1 MKKIAIIILLISMLA
16 GCGKKQISMDFSEEE
31 RVETSVA
38 EGTAG
43 DTIYV
48 YISGQVKK
56 PGVYQVQKDARMFEV
71 IQKAGGFT
79 KKAESDYL
87 NQAEPVSDG
96 QAIHVLS
103 KKEYRASEKKQQ
115 DGSDVSGT
123 GDGSGAVNINSAT
136 EQELTT
142 LPGIGT
148 TKAKAI
154 IEYRETNGR
163 FTKKEDL
170 KNVSGIGDGTYSKL
184 ESMIA
189 VD

>member
-79 KKAESDYL
+79 KK
-87 NQAEPVSDG
+87 P
-96 QAIHVLS
+96 
-103 KKEYRASEKKQQ
+103 K
-115 DGSDVSGT
+115 
-123 GDGSGAVNINSAT
+123 AT
-136 EQELTT
+136 
-142 LPGIGT
+142 I
-148 TKAKAI
+148 
-154 IEYRETNGR
+154 
-163 FTKKEDL
+163 
-170 KNVSGIGDGTYSKL
+170 
-184 ESMIA
+184 
-189 VD
+189 